1 MGCTF
6 LFLGLQ
12 SRKHL
17 YFHTLK
23 NNIMTGS
30 SLCSLLGNDKTFT
43 SMIKC
48 LPQHQE
54 IACAIRYDHEEQTT
68 QAPYLG
74 LI

>member
-23 NNIMTGS
+23 KNIMTGS
-30 SLCSLLGNDKTFT
+30 SLCSLLGNDKT
-43 SMIKC
+43 C